1 VFSGKGVDFR
11 FVIGLKLIYQLLMF
25 ILGERDAIEVLL
37 GEGISTK
44 FVGLEDVLEPG
55 NMLPLL
61 FLKLS
66 A

>member
-1 VFSGKGVDFR
+1 MFSGKGVDFR
-11 FVIGLKLIYQLLMF
+11 FVIGLKLVYQLFMF
-25 ILGERDAIEVLL
+25 ILRERDAIEMLL
-37 GEGISTK
+37 SEGISTK
-44 FVGLEDVLEPG
+44 FVGLEDVLESG

>member
-1 VFSGKGVDFR
+1 MFSGKGVDFR

-25 ILGERDAIEVLL
+25 ILGERDAIEVLF

-44 FVGLEDVLEPG
+44 FVGLEDVLQSG
-55 NMLPLL
+55 NMFPFL

>member
-1 VFSGKGVDFR
+1 VFLGNGVNFG
-11 FVIGLKLIYQLLMF
+11 FVIGLKLIHQFLMF
-25 ILGERDAIEVLL
+25 ILGERDAIEMLL

>member
-11 FVIGLKLIYQLLMF
+11 FVIGLKLVYQLLMF

-44 FVGLEDVLEPG
+44 FVGLEDVLESG